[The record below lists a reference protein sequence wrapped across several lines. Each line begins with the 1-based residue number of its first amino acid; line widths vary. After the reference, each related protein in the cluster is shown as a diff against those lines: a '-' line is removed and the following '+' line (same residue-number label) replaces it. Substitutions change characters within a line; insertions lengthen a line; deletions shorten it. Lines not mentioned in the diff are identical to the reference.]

1 MAFSRT
7 LSGKQAK
14 YLFYSEPLVWV
25 EGVDDIPFYT
35 ELFGTLP
42 VRIEDAGGKPECL
55 KLAQAIIEY
64 DHPYVVVLDGDYG
77 VLDRQRSPHRRV
89 VYLHRYS
96 FENYLF
102 EYRPIERVSKKLAK
116 VDPGEELLGSMFE
129 DTLEYVS
136 YELRELV
143 TLDVAHDRV
152 NSGTEVFPDRVEQV
166 IEGGG
171 GSATRLALDHSRI
184 SHLCTEAHQT
194 IMSSVFDNAHELI
207 TGFLA
212 QRRLIDLMRGHFI
225 FGLLRRLIFSV
236 TRQHTGRKPR
246 IGDDELKV
254 LLTSELWNLET
265 PGSDHTSLRRRL
277 LRARRDTGRS

>member
-77 VLDRQRSPHRRV
+77 ILDRQRSQHRRV

-116 VDPGEELLGSMFE
+116 VDPGEELLGSMFK
-129 DTLEYVS
+129 DTIEYV
-136 YELRELV
+136 
-143 TLDVAHDRV
+143 
-152 NSGTEVFPDRVEQV
+152 RVE
-166 IEGGG
+166 
-171 GSATRLALDHSRI
+171 
-184 SHLCTEAHQT
+184 
-194 IMSSVFDNAHELI
+194 F
-207 TGFLA
+207 
-212 QRRLIDLMRGHFI
+212 
-225 FGLLRRLIFSV
+225 
-236 TRQHTGRKPR
+236 
-246 IGDDELKV
+246 
-254 LLTSELWNLET
+254 
-265 PGSDHTSLRRRL
+265 
-277 LRARRDTGRS
+277 